1 MKLLTCDREPKLLRG
16 AGGGGEVGMGAQV
29 DIISQISIFAL
40 HAFLGQF

>member
-16 AGGGGEVGMGAQV
+16 RGGVGMGAQV